1 MPDLKTEFLFVETC
15 VGYNWLTKQS
25 PVMML
30 VTSFFNAVLDFELL
44 GWHSFRTSRL
54 LDWDYLHNPLKFFVP
69 VIINKTD
76 WSDRARE
83 LLSIK

>member
-1 MPDLKTEFLFVETC
+1 
-15 VGYNWLTKQS
+15 
-25 PVMML
+25 MML
-30 VTSFFNAVLDFELL
+30 VTSFFNALLDFELL

-76 WSDRARE
+76 
-83 LLSIK
+83 

>member
-15 VGYNWLTKQS
+15 VGYLINKTEMVLITC
-25 PVMML
+25 V
-30 VTSFFNAVLDFELL
+30 FNAVLDFELL

-69 VIINKTD
+69 DIIRQIDLT
-76 WSDRARE
+76 E
-83 LLSIK
+83 LENFLA